1 MVMLIRNL
9 DTSKGLING
18 SRGFVVAGGVQLG
31 DTRHFN
37 AKNVNYA
44 DNGGFVRVQLF
55 SNNSLHD
62 IPRVN
67 FPFIDDRGLGARRH
81 QIPLAVCFAMAYHRA
96 QGLSL
101 KSVCRRGDPPSL

>member
-18 SRGFVVAGGVQLG
+18 SRGFIVAGGLQVG
-31 DTRHFN
+31 DRHFN
-37 AKNVNYA
+37 RKSVNYA
-44 DNGGFVRVQLF
+44 DSGGFVRVQLF

-62 IPRVN
+62 IPPVN
-67 FPFIDDRGLGARRH
+67 FPFIDDRGLGARRN
-81 QIPLAVCFAMAYHRA
+81 QIPLAVCFAMTYHRA

-101 KSVCRRGDPPSL
+101 KSVCRRGDPPGL